1 MSVYS
6 QKLWQLPAQGDSEK
20 GHYFLPLVSIGCHF
34 PTLHLSFQLLTTTFS
49 PEGLF
54 YSGLFIIVESH
65 SVWNTAICLSIAQL
79 IDILVLPT
87 FSVAENNA
95 MNSDAFVSTYVF
107 ISPDYVTGSGIARSY
122 M

>member
-1 MSVYS
+1 MI
-6 QKLWQLPAQGDSEK
+6 QKKVITSS
-20 GHYFLPLVSIGCHF
+20 PLYPLAVIFPCSI
-34 PTLHLSFQLLTTTFS
+34 LSLQLLTTTFS

-107 ISPDYVTGSGIARSY
+107 ISPDYVTGSGIARSD